1 MKKIREFIG
10 VMTMITLITVMIFG
24 LMLMRGSALQN
35 IVACTLFFGP
45 IILMKKIFND
55 IKGKRD

>member
-10 VMTMITLITVMIFG
+10 AMTIITLCVTMILG

-35 IVACTLFFGP
+35 IVACTLFFGS
-45 IILMKKIFND
+45 IYLMKRIHDD
-55 IKGKRD
+55 INGKRD